1 MYTVELTPG
10 GLIAHRDHAPDGVTP
25 TSATDIVPFFW
36 HWVEFAPGYRLGD
49 LMRLVDLPDADL
61 LASIL
66 GENIV
71 PLIEEARGGP
81 ETDGDTSVGYLRVS
95 NLYED
100 GRIIREFDG
109 WGRWTEPYPGA
120 WGGNPEVPRMGGIAV
135 EFSPLPSL
143 LDLPLRYESALV
155 FRDEHGREEF
165 RTEIGITLIEFLKAV
180 FWELTYLGTPEE
192 RDAMRAELD
201 EQRRRLDA
209 GEEETIPTEEVLR
222 ELEERLE

>member
-1 MYTVELTPG
+1 MYTVELKPG
-10 GLIAHRDHAPDGVTP
+10 GLIANGDHAPRTVTP
-25 TSATDIVPFFW
+25 ASATDLVPLFW
-36 HWVEFAPGYRLGD
+36 HRVELDPGYRLGD

-81 ETDGDTSVGYLRVS
+81 DPDDDTSVEHLRVS

-100 GRIIREFDG
+100 GRIIREFSG

-120 WGGNPEVPRMGGIAV
+120 WESNPEVPRLGGIAV
-135 EFSPLPSL
+135 EFTPLRRL
-143 LDLPLRYESALV
+143 LDLPLRYEPALV
-155 FRDEHGREEF
+155 FRDENGEEEF

-180 FWELTYLGTPEE
+180 FWELTYLGTPDE
-192 RDAMRAELD
+192 RDAMRAELE

-209 GEEETIPTEEVLR
+209 GEEETIPAEQVLR
-222 ELEERLE
+222 EFRERLE